1 METTLTGVTD
11 ILARTPSVLRALLS
25 GLPAGWLV
33 RSEGGETFGP
43 VEILGHLIH
52 GEQTDWIPRMSMI
65 LEGRE
70 NEAFPPFDRV
80 GFKHAAGGKDVASLL
95 AEFETLRARNLDTLR
110 AAGLQPAQLSLRGR
124 HPDFGPVTLGQLL
137 ATWAVHD
144 LNHIGQLVRVL
155 GKNYADAVGPW
166 KQYLGILNR

>member
-1 METTLTGVTD
+1 METTLSGVTD
-11 ILARTPSVLRALLS
+11 ILARTPSALRALLS
-25 GLPAGWLV
+25 GLPADWLV

-52 GEQTDWIPRMSMI
+52 GEQTDWIPRMRMI

-70 NEAFPPFDRV
+70 NEPFPPFDRA
-80 GFKHAAGGKDVASLL
+80 GFKHAAGGMDVASLL
-95 AEFETLRARNLDTLR
+95 VEFETLRARNLDTLR
-110 AAGLQPAQLSLRGR
+110 AAGLQPAQLALRGR

-155 GKNYADAVGPW
+155 GKNYAVAVGPW
-166 KQYLGILNR
+166 KQYLGILKG